1 MRLSDGYKNVIPSLL
16 IFVFYVLSFGIFPFV
31 LQHLDLSVSY
41 AIWSALGTALTAI
54 VGFLYFGDK
63 MSNLKIAAI
72 VGVIVSVMVL
82 NYAEGIE
89 QAQARQTKPPLKQPL
104 PDIKTVDSP
113 LFHDALQ
120 PGIHSY
126 QSIP

>member
-1 MRLSDGYKNVIPSLL
+1 MSGLLARHNSMNSIPGAASDSWYYWLLLLLTILLEVAGTVCMRLSDGYKNVIPSLL

-63 MSNLKIAAI
+63 MSNLKIAA
-72 VGVIVSVMVL
+72 ML
-82 NYAEGIE
+82 E
-89 QAQARQTKPPLKQPL
+89 
-104 PDIKTVDSP
+104 
-113 LFHDALQ
+113 
-120 PGIHSY
+120 
-126 QSIP
+126 